1 MYTFQHVHL
10 STRTPINT
18 YTFNTYTFQHV
29 HLSTCTPSTPK
40 PFNAYTLQH
49 VHLQHVHLS
58 TRTPFNLYTFQHVH
72 ISTRTPFNTYT
83 FNTYTFQHVH
93 LQHVHLSTR
102 TPSTHTPFNTYT
114 FNTYTFNTY
123 TFQRLNLS
131 TPKPFNMYSLPF
143 AEISKTLCNRIDVRI
158 PKLYVHC
165 HNTKYIVTT
174 NSQLFQ
180 SNTIENGKMHSKNGC
195 YFISSAKIVCKNKC
209 IRSIDSFDS
218 SKIKLQGDK
227 SEI

>member
-1 MYTFQHVHL
+1 MHYTVLRAVRFCTFFVHYVHL
-10 STRTPINT
+10 STRTP
-18 YTFNTYTFQHV
+18 
-29 HLSTCTPSTPK
+29 ST
-40 PFNAYTLQH
+40 H
-49 VHLQHVHLS
+49 
-58 TRTPFNLYTFQHVH
+58 
-72 ISTRTPFNTYT
+72 TPFNTYT

-102 TPSTHTPFNTYT
+102 TPFNMYTFQHVHLSTRTPINTYT
-114 FNTYTFNTY
+114 FNTYTFNRY
-123 TFQRLNLS
+123 TFQLVHLS